1 MEEHAQDR
9 TEIIEAR
16 DLIKTYPKGVRGLDG
31 LNLKIYKGEM
41 VGILGASGSGKT
53 TLFRLLNGSIIPT
66 QGELHV
72 LGKPYRGQSS
82 RALRQLRTQISLIY
96 QHHNIIPGLTVARN
110 VLLGRL
116 GRMTIPQIIR
126 MAFYLSK
133 AETEDVYRVLER
145 LDLGDKMFDRATDL
159 SGGQQQ
165 RVAIARTLLSNS
177 QVILA
182 DEPIASVDS
191 TTAAVI
197 LDLFKQLNREKNV
210 TVVMNLHQEDFALNY
225 CSRVVVLG
233 KGKLLYDGPPDNYAN
248 GGREYFASKA
258 L

>member
-1 MEEHAQDR
+1 
-9 TEIIEAR
+9 
-16 DLIKTYPKGVRGLDG
+16 
-31 LNLKIYKGEM
+31 
-41 VGILGASGSGKT
+41 
-53 TLFRLLNGSIIPT
+53 
-66 QGELHV
+66 
-72 LGKPYRGQSS
+72 
-82 RALRQLRTQISLIY
+82 
-96 QHHNIIPGLTVARN
+96 
-110 VLLGRL
+110 
-116 GRMTIPQIIR
+116 MTILQIIR

-133 AETEDVYRVLER
+133 AEMEDVYRVLER

-197 LDLFKQLNREKNV
+197 LDLFKQLNRVKNV

-233 KGKLLYDGPPDNYAN
+233 KGKLLYDGPPDNYVN